1 MPCPVLWDG
10 TGTLVLPGG
19 LGLGL
24 HTGVVLSFGMGL
36 GPPCPN
42 DGLGVGLSK
51 VCDLTRVPRERP
63 AKSEWRVLYALP
75 RHMGG
80 PAAEAHRM
88 RLQSF
93 EACVAPQQ
101 ILDLRWPRF
110 RRHHGNAGCFVA
122 LVMHHAF
129 PVRET
134 LYEEIAAANSRPLE
148 MKGRS

>member
-1 MPCPVLWDG
+1 M
-10 TGTLVLPGG
+10 G
-19 LGLGL
+19 LGLWSCRVGWDWDC
-24 HTGVVLSFGMGL
+24 TRVLSCPL
-36 GPPCPN
+36 GWDCPPPCPN

-101 ILDLRWPRF
+101 ILDGQGF
-110 RRHHGNAGCFVA
+110 GDTT
-122 LVMHHAF
+122 
-129 PVRET
+129 ET
-134 LYEEIAAANSRPLE
+134 QDVS
-148 MKGRS
+148 